1 MTTLQ
6 VRLPDRLAQLLRE
19 TVQEGWFTS
28 EEEAVR
34 AALWEF
40 FRRYPLQLTEQFLL
54 EDIEWARRLRQG
66 PES

>member
-1 MTTLQ
+1 
-6 VRLPDRLAQLLRE
+6 
-19 TVQEGWFTS
+19 
-28 EEEAVR
+28 VR

-54 EDIEWARRLRQG
+54 EDIEWARRLRQS